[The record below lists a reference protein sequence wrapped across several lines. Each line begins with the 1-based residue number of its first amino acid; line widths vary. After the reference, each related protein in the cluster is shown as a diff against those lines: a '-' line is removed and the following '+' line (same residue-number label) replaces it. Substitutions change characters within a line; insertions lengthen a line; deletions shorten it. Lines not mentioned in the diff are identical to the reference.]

1 MIVKKNNA
9 YRYKKTNSPSKKYIK
24 RKQHHGKKTK
34 RNVMVGG
41 GPLHEWFKN
50 EENQKKFK
58 YLTNQMVSFIV
69 GSLFTYGLAKTI
81 AQVPDKIIE
90 FITILKMMGYGDVI
104 EVFTR
109 IYQIL
114 TIILSCMVN
123 LTTGTGTQIISA
135 ITSIS
140 IPTSLRETVATVSPL
155 IMKELINILNL
166 INNSKIYLFIS
177 SICLGGGI
185 SRSIVSASSSVEQC
199 FSITQN
205 AFEKI
210 GKASQDIIEKSLA
223 TIKSG
228 ANKIF
233 LGINYCTTPIT
244 SRVKSISA
252 QTAHSAI
259 DTARDCKRNLDI
271 PIDMLSD
278 TISGL
283 IIGLFNNPLF
293 ETSEDFASLLIKT
306 LGKGLLTILTSAGAG
321 HPRGMPDVFESETE
335 AKLERDEEAAKE
347 KADKARAEL
356 IKELTVKFNKKFP
369 SQKLSRRS
377 STKEER
383 RNLSN
388 PLSRRSSQGDT
399 PKNKTPFK
407 KLSLVPEMPEGGSL
421 KRRYKRNSQTKKL
434 YRRKH

>member
-1 MIVKKNNA
+1 MVVKKNNA

-24 RKQHHGKKTK
+24 HKQHHGKKTK

-140 IPTSLRETVATVSPL
+140 IPTSLKETVATVSPL

-185 SRSIVSASSSVEQC
+185 SGAIVSASSRVGEC

-210 GKASQDIIEKSLA
+210 KDVSKSTILQSLD

-233 LGINYCTTPIT
+233 LGINYCTSPIT

-293 ETSEDFASLLIKT
+293 ERSEDFASSLIKT
-306 LGKGLLTILTSAGAG
+306 LGNNLIQTLMFAGAG
-321 HPRGMPDVFESETE
+321 HPRGMPDVFEPETE
-335 AKLERDEEAAKE
+335 ANLERTEEAAKE
-347 KADKARAEL
+347 KADEARAEL
-356 IKELTVKFNKKFP
+356 INELKQEFDKKFP
-369 SQKLSRRS
+369 RQKLSRRS
-377 STKEER
+377 SSKAER
-383 RNLSN
+383 RFN
-388 PLSRRSSQGDT
+388 PLSVSRRSSEGNKT

-407 KLSLVPEMPEGGSL
+407 LPVVPEGGSL